1 MLAYQISMILRKP
14 QISPENRKGKHEFS
28 QVMQVFRIGIF
39 QVTIVFKKHYKQCDQ
54 RNPATN
60 VLAKVY
66 QLYMVLYQ
74 CASILISH
82 SQGIEDIN
90 CQCKYNNE

>member
-1 MLAYQISMILRKP
+1 M
-14 QISPENRKGKHEFS
+14 
-28 QVMQVFRIGIF
+28 
-39 QVTIVFKKHYKQCDQ
+39 
-54 RNPATN
+54 PATN

-82 SQGIEDIN
+82 SQGMDDSN
-90 CQCKYNNE
+90 GQCKYNNE